1 MPALFTLGLTYGW
14 YLLVRRCEYLSSHCS
29 LGAEFLWPCVIYPR
43 IGWKEILPKKTI
55 VHGIKT
61 IYLLVQRNIIVST
74 TWINPSSLQSTE
86 IDTKKNMKKKHAKP
100 AFLHHVPEIHRFP
113 SFSSR
118 IASVGAMGGI
128 IAVSYEARAKGV
140 TRQMSGHEAKKAPQG
155 LVNVLVWGFVS
166 HH

>member
-1 MPALFTLGLTYGW
+1 MSTYHPIVAWVQSFGGHGW
-14 YLLVRRCEYLSSHCS
+14 SIPELDERKSYQ
-29 LGAEFLWPCVIYPR
+29 
-43 IGWKEILPKKTI
+43 KKTI

-61 IYLLVQRNIIVST
+61 IYFLAQRNIIVST

-86 IDTKKNMKKKHAKP
+86 IDTNTKKKHEKKHEKP

-118 IASVGAMGGI
+118 IASIGAMGGI